1 MMENLLSVMIC
12 SSTVHLVPYPKQH
25 DIINTTFMMPTKLL
39 LFQLSPN
46 KSNYW
51 NIYIYLL
58 CVLPTVYNALVCA
71 YLKWCGGVRNSL
83 VQLFTFGVAYVV
95 EVNKKSLIV
104 VQEDG
109 KIYSNSIRSGTITLE
124 TLYLG
129 QKKTM

>member
-1 MMENLLSVMIC
+1 M
-12 SSTVHLVPYPKQH
+12 
-25 DIINTTFMMPTKLL
+25 
-39 LFQLSPN
+39 
-46 KSNYW
+46 
-51 NIYIYLL
+51 
-58 CVLPTVYNALVCA
+58 PTVYNALVCA

-124 TLYLG
+124 TSLLGAEEDDVNTYLKSHLLDSIVEG
-129 QKKTM
+129 TFF